1 MMDSTF
7 SWILLFDA
15 SLRLAT
21 PLMFAALAGFV
32 SERAGVMDIGLEGK
46 MLLGAFAAATI
57 ASVTGSAW
65 QGVLAAIVIT
75 GCFSLLHAFACIT
88 HKGDHVVSGLA
99 INLLAAAITALL
111 AQRIFVQGGMTPILS
126 DEQRLP
132 TIEFPNIITHD
143 DGLLS
148 QIYWHLLSGHN
159 ILVYL
164 AFIAVFL
171 TIYLMKYS
179 TWGIVVLAAGDNP
192 TALKRAGFSVSKI
205 RYMAVVV
212 GGCICGLAGAFL
224 SIGHGAGFVEN
235 MTVGK
240 GFIALA
246 ALIFG
251 RWHPIGVMLSCLFFG
266 FLEALA
272 IRLQE
277 SRFSDVDSVIPIQL
291 LEVTPYVLTLC
302 VLAGVIGKSAAPA
315 TLGKPMR

>member
-1 MMDSTF
+1 MDNTF
-7 SWILLFDA
+7 SWILLIDA

-21 PLMFAALAGFV
+21 PLMFAALAGFI

-46 MLLGAFAAATI
+46 MLLGAFAAATV
-57 ASVTGSAW
+57 AAVTGSAW
-65 QGVLAAIVIT
+65 QGVLAAMVIT

-88 HKGDHVVSGLA
+88 HKGDQVVSGLA
-99 INLLAAAITALL
+99 INLLALAITALL
-111 AQRIFVQGGMTPILS
+111 AQRIFVQGGMTPILAD
-126 DEQRLP
+126 DERLP
-132 TIEFPNIITHD
+132 NLIFPNLIEHND
-143 DGLLS
+143 SVLS
-148 QIYWHLLSGHN
+148 QIYWHLFSGHN
-159 ILVYL
+159 VLVYL

-171 TIYLMKYS
+171 LVYLMKYS
-179 TWGIVVLAAGDNP
+179 TWGVIVMAAGDNP
-192 TALKRAGFSVSKI
+192 VALKRAGFSVSKV

-212 GGCICGLAGAFL
+212 GGTICGLAGAYL

-251 RWHPIGVMLSCLFFG
+251 RWHPVGVMLSCLFFG

-277 SRFSDVDSVIPIQL
+277 SRFTDVDSVVPIQL
-291 LEVTPYVLTLC
+291 LEVTPYLLTLC

-315 TLGKPMR
+315 ALGKPMR

>member
-1 MMDSTF
+1 MDSTF

-65 QGVLAAIVIT
+65 YGALAAIVIT
-75 GCFSLLHAFACIT
+75 GSFSLLHAFACIT

-99 INLLAAAITALL
+99 INLLAVAITALL

-132 TIEFPNIITHD
+132 TIEFPNIIAHD
-143 DGLLS
+143 DSLLS

-212 GGCICGLAGAFL
+212 GGCICGLSGAFL

-266 FLEALA
+266 FLEALS

-291 LEVTPYVLTLC
+291 LEITPYVLTLC
-302 VLAGVIGKSAAPA
+302 VLAGVIGKSVAPA